1 MVNLLNQQMDWE
13 KVEAIVYAD
22 TKYPFQIL
30 GPRMTEHGVQ
40 ICCFYPG
47 AKSVSV
53 KVKRSKEVYEMEC
66 LDEAG
71 FFGVLVDKKKIFK
84 YTYLITNEDDTVWE
98 QDDAY
103 AYLPVLPEEE
113 LELFAQGIHYEVYNM
128 LGAHKKTIDGVD
140 GVEFAVWAPNAQKVS
155 VVGDFNLWDGR
166 RHLMEMQKDSGI
178 FALFIPGVNEGD
190 IYKYEIRIKGGAN
203 VLKADPYGTSSQLRP
218 ENASVVADISGYE
231 WNDKEYM
238 AAREKNNPLD
248 GPINIYEVH
257 LGSWKKPGEED
268 GRDFYNYRELAVE
281 LADYVTKMGYTHVEL
296 LPVMEHPFDG
306 SWGYQVTGYYAPTS
320 RYGTP
325 KDFMY
330 FMDYMHQKGIGV
342 ILDWVPA
349 HFPKDAFGLA
359 NFDGTCLYEHKDK
372 RQGEHPHWGTLIYN
386 YGRPQVSNFLI
397 ANALYWVEQYHADG
411 IRMDA
416 VASMLYLDY
425 GKNDGEWVANRYGG
439 KENLEA
445 LELLKHLN
453 SIMHKRNKNV
463 LMVAEESTA
472 WPMVSGSVEDGGL
485 GFNLKWNMGWMN
497 DFLQYM
503 KTDPLFRKHCHG
515 CITFSMMYAYSEK
528 FLLVFSHDEVVH
540 GKGSLINKMPGE
552 YEQKFAN
559 LRTAL
564 MFMLGHPGKKFLFMG
579 QEFAQ
584 FAEWNEAKALD
595 WNLIDEYD
603 MHRNFHE
610 FARDMNLFY
619 KAEPALYEQ
628 DFSPEGFEWMS
639 CMDADRSIVSFV
651 RRAKNSEDMLLFV
664 CNFTPVPYENFTQAV
679 PVPGKYKEI
688 FNSDAEKYGGTGMV
702 NSRQLTAK
710 AVPCDGRDY
719 SIEMSLAPLGTAVF
733 RIKKEEPKPEKQ
745 VKEVKAPK
753 AEPVI
758 EATAEG
764 KAEPVAKAKKAAK
777 KPAEKK
783 TEVKKEEKPVEKKAE
798 PKKKEEKPVEKKAE
812 PKKEVKPAE
821 KNAEPKKEE
830 KPAEKKAEPKKKEKS
845 VAKKAEAEKA
855 EKPAEKKVTEKK
867 VTRKTTKKTKEA

>member
-1 MVNLLNQQMDWE
+1 MGHALNQLMDWE
-13 KVEAIVYAD
+13 KVEAVVYAD

-30 GPRMTEHGVQ
+30 GPRQIPEGIQ

-53 KVKRSKEVYEMEC
+53 KVKSSKEMYEMEC
-66 LDEAG
+66 LDESG
-71 FFGVLVDKKKIFK
+71 FFGVLVEKEKIFK
-84 YTYLITNEDDTVWE
+84 YTYVITNEDGTVWE
-98 QDDAY
+98 QEDAY
-103 AYLPVLPEEE
+103 AFLPVLPDEE
-113 LELFAQGIHYEVYNM
+113 LELFSKGIHYEVYKL
-128 LGAHKKTIDGVD
+128 LGAHRKKIDGVE

-178 FALFIPGVNEGD
+178 FALFIPGVEEGAL
-190 IYKYEIRIKGGAN
+190 YKYEIRVRGGAN
-203 VLKADPYGTSSQLRP
+203 VLKADPYGTSSQMRP

-231 WNDKEYM
+231 WNDKAYM
-238 AAREKNNPLD
+238 EARKKNNPLD
-248 GPINIYEVH
+248 GPVNIYEVH

-268 GRDFYNYRELAVE
+268 GRYFYNYREIAVE
-281 LADYVTKMGYTHVEL
+281 LAAYVKEMGYTHIEL
-296 LPVMEHPFDG
+296 LPVLEHPFDG

-349 HFPKDAFGLA
+349 HFPKDVFGLA

-425 GKNDGEWVANRYGG
+425 GKNDGEWVANCYGG

-445 LELLKHLN
+445 IELLKHLN

-463 LMVAEESTA
+463 LMIAEESTA
-472 WPMVSGSVEDGGL
+472 WPMVSGTVEEGGL
-485 GFNLKWNMGWMN
+485 GFDMKWNMGWMN
-497 DFLQYM
+497 DFLQYL

-564 MFMLGHPGKKFLFMG
+564 MFMTGHPGKKFLFMG

-584 FAEWNEAKALD
+584 FAEWNEAKGLD
-595 WNLIDEYD
+595 WELLTEYEK
-603 MHRNFHE
+603 HREFHNFTKN
-610 FARDMNLFY
+610 MNKLY
-619 KAEPALYEQ
+619 LTEPALYEQ

-639 CMDADRSIVSFV
+639 CMDADRSIISFV
-651 RRAKNSEDMLLFV
+651 RRAKNSDDMLLFV
-664 CNFTPVPYENFTQAV
+664 CNFTPVAYENFRQAV
-679 PVPGKYKEI
+679 PVAGKYKEI
-688 FNSDAEKYGGTGMV
+688 FNSDALAYGGTGVV
-702 NSRQLTAK
+702 NSRQITAK
-710 AVPCDGRDY
+710 EVPCDGKDY
-719 SIEMSLAPLGTAVF
+719 SIEMRLAPLGTAVF
-733 RIKKEEPKPEKQ
+733 RIKKEEPKVAKKEKA
-745 VKEVKAPK
+745 APK
-753 AEPVI
+753 TEKKLVEKKTTEKKVAE
-758 EATAEG
+758 
-764 KAEPVAKAKKAAK
+764 K

-783 TEVKKEEKPVEKKAE
+783 ETVKKAT
-798 PKKKEEKPVEKKAE
+798 
-812 PKKEVKPAE
+812 
-821 KNAEPKKEE
+821 
-830 KPAEKKAEPKKKEKS
+830 
-845 VAKKAEAEKA
+845 
-855 EKPAEKKVTEKK
+855 EKKVTEKK
-867 VTRKTTKKTKEA
+867 VTEKKPAEKKTAEKKATEKTTKKTTKKTKEA